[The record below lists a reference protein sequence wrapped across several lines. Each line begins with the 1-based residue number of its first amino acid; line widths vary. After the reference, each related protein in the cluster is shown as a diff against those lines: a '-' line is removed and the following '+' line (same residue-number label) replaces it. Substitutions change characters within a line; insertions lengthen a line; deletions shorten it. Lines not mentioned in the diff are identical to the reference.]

1 MALMDNDKT
10 VHEIQTDDQLLEHY
24 SEKEYEWGF
33 VSDVE
38 SETLPP
44 GLSEETVRFISA
56 KKNEPEWM
64 LEWRLKAFRHFL
76 TLTEPTWP
84 NVEYEK
90 PRLQEI
96 SFYSAPT
103 KKPSLDSLEDAD
115 PELLR
120 TFEKLG
126 IPLREQEILLNVRGA
141 AEAHASGSPPPTP
154 SSSAQTS
161 DEEGAS
167 V

>member
-76 TLTEPTWP
+76 TLTC
-84 NVEYEK
+84 
-90 PRLQEI
+90 
-96 SFYSAPT
+96 
-103 KKPSLDSLEDAD
+103 
-115 PELLR
+115 
-120 TFEKLG
+120 
-126 IPLREQEILLNVRGA
+126 
-141 AEAHASGSPPPTP
+141 
-154 SSSAQTS
+154 
-161 DEEGAS
+161 
-167 V
+167 